1 MAQFPWDQRKEIEQ
15 QHNYVLMASFLPL
28 KRYRSIPGFLR
39 DALAIRRQLGTVSGL
54 VGYGLLAELSRKTF
68 WTFSVWEDRAS
79 LDAFASS
86 DPHGQII
93 RKLAPRMGRTVFKF
107 FDTNGS
113 GLPWGWDEVKAK
125 LKTDDHTTPT

>member
-1 MAQFPWDQRKEIEQ
+1 MAQFPWNQRKEIEQ
-15 QHNYVLMASFLPL
+15 QHDYVLMASFLPL
-28 KRYRSIPGFLR
+28 KRFRSIPGFLR
-39 DALAIRRQLGTVSGL
+39 DALTIRRQLRTASGL
-54 VGYGLLAELSRKTF
+54 VGYALLAELSHKTF

-93 RKLAPRMGRTVFKF
+93 RKLAPRMEQTTFKF

-113 GLPWGWDEVKAK
+113 GLPWAWDKVKTQ
-125 LKTDDHTTPT
+125 LKTDS